1 MEHGGTVTVAEDG
14 GFDYAVPRRVVAL
27 DNARAIV
34 LSMALVV
41 AAAVYSFE
49 LTSFLH
55 AKEAVLSLG
64 LAAMALLVAVRGHFY
79 WNGIRAF
86 APLWIFVGVAL
97 IRAALMP
104 TAVAS
109 DTALAALRWGL
120 VLMTVGLSYDLLAQE
135 KWRDRV
141 FDAFI
146 ASAVVVAL
154 LGYVQ
159 YWGLAPRFFPVFDS
173 YNQRVYSV
181 FGNQDYFGGYV
192 AMAFP
197 AALYRV
203 LGQRRRKWGLAAV
216 LLLAPALLISG
227 SRSSWLAA
235 LAGVCAVAPH
245 LEWRPRR
252 LAVAAI
258 VAVVAVG
265 ATACLAPEATVARVR
280 SAFGASDEGRDS
292 RVWLWKA
299 GHGMFRDFP
308 LMGMGLGN
316 YAYWS
321 PSYLGE
327 IAANRPPDP
336 SFNIERHADQPHSE
350 VVRVL
355 AETGLAGILLWVWM
369 VGRLVSVRGPQWGVL
384 AAYGFFALFNGVF
397 DSAPHTLVAVLM
409 TAMMTSAARDP
420 FWDSRSASN
429 LLPVAALAVCLV
441 EVWAVITPSVLL
453 TAAEDGE
460 LAGQSSLVLY
470 ERAAGC
476 HWPSARASKEYADA
490 LAGAGKNLEAYG
502 EFQRALK
509 GLDTG
514 DIYLALAT
522 IAVDENDLPSARFWI
537 DQCVRR
543 WPHNAEAREMFLLLY
558 HRAHA

>member
-1 MEHGGTVTVAEDG
+1 MEHGGTGAAAVEG

-27 DNARAIV
+27 DNARGIV
-34 LSMALVV
+34 LSVILVV

-49 LTSFLH
+49 VESFLH
-55 AKEAVLSLG
+55 AKEAVLCAG
-64 LAAMALLVAVRGHFY
+64 LAVMALLVALRGHFY
-79 WNGIRAF
+79 WNGIKAF
-86 APLWIFVGVAL
+86 APLWVFVGLGLV
-97 IRAALMP
+97 RAAAIP

-109 DTALAALRWGL
+109 DTALAVLRWGL
-120 VLMTVGLSYDLLAQE
+120 VLMTVGLAYDLLAQA
-135 KWRDRV
+135 KWRDRLL
-141 FDAFI
+141 DSFI
-146 ASAVVVAL
+146 VSAVVVAL

-173 YNQRVYSV
+173 YDQRVYSV

-203 LGQRRRKWGLAAV
+203 LGQRRTKWALAAL

-235 LAGVCAVAPH
+235 VAGVCAVAPH

-252 LAVAAI
+252 LALAAI
-258 VAVVAVG
+258 VAAVAIG
-265 ATACLAPEATVARVR
+265 ATVYFAPQATVSRVK
-280 SAFGASDEGRDS
+280 SAFGAKDEGRDS

-308 LMGMGLGN
+308 LIGMGLGN

-350 VVRVL
+350 VVRIL
-355 AETGLAGILLWVWM
+355 AEAGMAGILLWAWM
-369 VGRLVSVRGPQWGVL
+369 IGRLVSVRGPQWGVL
-384 AAYGFFALFNGVF
+384 AAYGVFSLFNGVF
-397 DSAPHTLVAVLM
+397 DSAPHTLVAFLM
-409 TAMMTSAARDP
+409 AAMMISTARNP

-441 EVWAVITPSVLL
+441 EVWGVITPSVRL
-453 TAAEDGE
+453 TAAEDAR
-460 LAGQSSLVLY
+460 LAGRSSLVLY

-476 HWPSARASKEYADA
+476 RWPSAHARKEYADA
-490 LAGAGKNLEAYG
+490 LAGAGRNLQAYG
-502 EFQRALK
+502 EFQKALN

-543 WPHNAEAREMFLLLY
+543 WPHNPEAREMFFLLY
-558 HRAHA
+558 HRAPA